1 MAWVLVG
8 LSTALLCSGRSGIV
22 SWYVLVERI
31 RRGEWELVERISV
44 EGGEEEA
51 LARAETVTRTCIPLY
66 DIDSS
71 RCGRLVFRT
80 SPASWL
86 VELRSSI
93 WVKGDKSPITSAE
106 HLNVRVAELV
116 HMQELIPADPPKKGL
131 FGR

>member
-1 MAWVLVG
+1 M
-8 LSTALLCSGRSGIV
+8 

-31 RRGEWELVERISV
+31 RRGEWELVEKISV

-51 LARAETVTRTCIPLY
+51 LARAEAVTRTCVPLY
-66 DIDSS
+66 RIDPS

-80 SPASWL
+80 SPVSWL

-106 HLNVRVAELV
+106 HVNVRVAELV
-116 HMQELIPADPPKKGL
+116 HVQELIPADPPQKGL